1 MTAIALEQQR
11 RDRTTG
17 IITTVIFHV
26 LLLILFLFI
35 GLKQFDP
42 PLQETMIPVEMLE
55 SAGGLDG
62 GMNDPNS
69 GGGQPATAPESEQPE
84 EVATEEESEVEIS
97 KPVKP
102 TKPRQE
108 TPKPAKP
115 DPNALFNPSDNPGPD
130 TEGPPGGGPNDTNKP
145 GGGGTGKFHGE
156 GFEGKLDGRGL
167 ATVPGFRNDNTDA
180 GIVAVD
186 IKVDA
191 TGKVI
196 YAKGKLDR
204 PTTTTSHQLHQLAEG
219 YAKQFK
225 FSARQGSGLDQVGYI
240 VFVFKVK

>member
-42 PLQETMIPVEMLE
+42 PLQETMIPLEMLE

-69 GGGQPATAPESEQPE
+69 GGGQPAAAPESEQPE
-84 EVATEEESEVEIS
+84 EVATEEESEVEIVE
-97 KPVKP
+97 PVKP
-102 TKPRQE
+102 AKPRQE

-115 DPNALFNPSDNPGPD
+115 DPNALFNPSDNPGPA
-130 TEGPPGGGPNDTNKP
+130 TEGPPGDGPGPNKTP
-145 GGGGTGKFHGE
+145 GGGGVGKFHGT
-156 GFEGKLDGRGL
+156 GFEGELNGRGL
-167 ATVPGFRNDNTDA
+167 ATVPSFRNDNTDA
-180 GIVAVD
+180 GVVAVD

-204 PTTTTSHQLHQLAEG
+204 PTTTTSRQLHQLAEG

-240 VFVFKVK
+240 VFVFTLK